1 MTMGHFCKLS
11 EISLFDDNGSFLKT
25 FRDTSGD
32 NSSDQ
37 SSLSFPD
44 IPMNN
49 EETFDWF
56 ETAADQVFF
65 PL

>member
-1 MTMGHFCKLS
+1 MTMVF
-11 EISLFDDNGSFLKT
+11 FLKT
-25 FRDTSGD
+25 FRDTSGDNFRDTSGD

-44 IPMNN
+44 LLMNN
-49 EETFDWF
+49 EETLDWF